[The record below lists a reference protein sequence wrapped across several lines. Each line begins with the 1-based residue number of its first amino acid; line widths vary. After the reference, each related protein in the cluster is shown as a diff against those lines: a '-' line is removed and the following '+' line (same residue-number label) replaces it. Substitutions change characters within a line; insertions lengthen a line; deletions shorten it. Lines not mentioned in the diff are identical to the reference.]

1 MEIPYYILLAVNSIL
16 AIEHKKNRF
25 VAGISF
31 IFLLI
36 LFAGNTLNGDYY
48 SYLYPYLEKD
58 FSDFEIGY
66 QIIASIF
73 SGANLNYN
81 IFLLFVGISCY
92 GLIIY
97 IFNKK
102 FGSSLHVFFSL
113 YFPIILFY
121 DINQIRNFI
130 LTVFLIFA
138 ISLLFRGKKIWFVT
152 LLFIASLFQ
161 MLALAYIPLAF
172 LVEEND
178 NRKYRQKNLIKII
191 VILSMILSIL
201 TFFNGKRIPFLY
213 SFFSIILG
221 ENSEKLVYFSS
232 NTMQWGFVLTY
243 IMQFANVILI
253 LNSYRNLKIN
263 NVDREKQ
270 KFVFNSLIVNCYGFV
285 TFPFLMINLTFYRVF
300 RNFSFL
306 NYIVVALTISSFYNS
321 NHAKSRR
328 YILYII
334 QIALYCLIWKY
345 GIIIKYGEPLQIE
358 MILNNNLLLNL

>member
-1 MEIPYYILLAVNSIL
+1 MEIPYYILLTVNSIL

-73 SGANLNYN
+73 SEANLSYN

-92 GLIIY
+92 GLITY
-97 IFNKK
+97 MFNKN
-102 FGSSLHVFFSL
+102 FGASLHVFFSL

-138 ISLLFRGKKIWFVT
+138 ISLLFRGKKIWFVI

-201 TFFNGKRIPFLY
+201 TFFNGKKIPFLY

-232 NTMQWGFVLTY
+232 STMHWGFVLTY

-270 KFVFNSLIVNCYGFV
+270 QLVFNSLIVNCYGFV

-306 NYIVVALTISSFYNS
+306 NYIIVALTISSFYNS

-345 GIIIKYGEPLQIE
+345 GIIVKYGGPLQIE